1 MQNDEIVGVP
11 DAMGNF
17 HISFQKVVKLVHV
30 NIYQKLAGE
39 IAQRQA
45 DVRSVLRVK
54 TPDHF
59 AQKQDR
65 ISAPDM
71 LFQNIT
77 QNLMIDVGEEF
88 SDIAFKNPDR
98 LRVILRNFAS
108 LIAEAIYR
116 SVRAFDAPTRV
127 RIENELGIEVRIQN
141 PIYGVMQ

>member
-1 MQNDEIVGVP
+1 MIE
-11 DAMGNF
+11 
-17 HISFQKVVKLVHV
+17 LVHV
-30 NIYQKLAGE
+30 NVYQKLAGE
-39 IAQRQA
+39 IAQGQA
-45 DVRSVLRVK
+45 DVRSVLGVE
-54 TPDHF
+54 TSDHF

-71 LFQNIT
+71 FFQNIT
-77 QNLMIDVGEEF
+77 QNLMIDIGEEF

-98 LRVILRNFAS
+98 PRVILRNFAS
-108 LIAEAIYR
+108 LIAEAIYC

>member
-1 MQNDEIVGVP
+1 MIE
-11 DAMGNF
+11 
-17 HISFQKVVKLVHV
+17 LVHV
-30 NIYQKLAGE
+30 NVYQKLAGE
-39 IAQRQA
+39 IAQGQA
-45 DVRSVLRVK
+45 DVRSVLGVE
-54 TPDHF
+54 TFDHF

-88 SDIAFKNPDR
+88 SDIAFKNPDCPR
-98 LRVILRNFAS
+98 MILRNFAG

-127 RIENELGIEVRIQN
+127 RIENELGIEVRI
-141 PIYGVMQ
+141 

>member
-1 MQNDEIVGVP
+1 MIEP
-11 DAMGNF
+11 
-17 HISFQKVVKLVHV
+17 VHV
-30 NIYQKLAGE
+30 NVYQKLAGE
-39 IAQRQA
+39 IAQGQA
-45 DVRSVLRVK
+45 DVRPVFCVE
-54 TPDHF
+54 TPYHF

-65 ISAPDM
+65 ISAPDL

-98 LRVILRNFAS
+98 PRMILRNFAS